1 MLKDGGSSFI
11 KLSSKMCKYG
21 PTILDGI
28 GIEWWSLKSLW
39 SRFKA
44 LKLFG
49 TSIV

>member
-1 MLKDGGSSFI
+1 MVDQVSSNFHPKCANI
-11 KLSSKMCKYG
+11 G

-44 LKLFG
+44 LKPFG
-49 TSIV
+49 FS